1 MLVRETSLMGLYGDV
16 HTLSYVYHWHE
27 DKIMQM
33 SIKKRVMYRNLAI
46 AQSHYEALHSKTTYK
61 PPD

>member
-1 MLVRETSLMGLYGDV
+1 MGLYGDV

-27 DKIMQM
+27 DKIMAM
-33 SIKKRVMYRNLAI
+33 SIKKRVMYRNLVI
-46 AQSHYEALHSKTTYK
+46 AQGHYEALQSKTTYK